1 MIPAIYTHLIAAGAA
16 LAIGASGAWWAQ
28 AQRYGLEIEKLQ
40 HQQTSAE
47 LTGTRQAVQDMAGFQ
62 KGLNDALANF
72 QATGRRNAAA
82 QQDLDRSLRDLRGT
96 TAGLRGDFAGLPERI
111 AGAAQPALAQYAS
124 TCTAVLQELA
134 DRGGRMAERGA
145 DIARA
150 ADGHAAD
157 AALIRDAWP
166 TKNRLEAPQAVPSL
180 QAFPSTLNR
189 RTNP

>member
-1 MIPAIYTHLIAAGAA
+1 MNLTLITHLLAAAVAAAGAY
-16 LAIGASGAWWAQ
+16 WVQ
-28 AQRYGLEIEKLQ
+28 VQRYGLEIEQIK
-40 HQQTSAE
+40 HQQTSTE
-47 LTGTRQAVQDMAGFQ
+47 LQGTRQAVKDMAGFQ

-72 QATGRRNAAA
+72 QATGQRNAAA

-111 AGAAQPALAQYAS
+111 SGAAQPALAQYAS

-134 DRGGRMAERGA
+134 DRGGRLAERGA

-150 ADGHAAD
+150 ADGHSAD

-166 TKNRLEAPQAVPSL
+166 TKNPRRPDGGTTS
-180 QAFPSTLNR
+180 ST
-189 RTNP
+189 P